1 MSIQKYRA
9 FLTASEQKS
18 LTKAANILGYTQPG
32 ISLMI
37 SSLEQ
42 ELGLQLL
49 FRGKN
54 GVSPTAEALRLQ
66 PYMQQI
72 VSAENTLQE
81 MSCQLKGIEMGE
93 LKVGGFMSVCTQWF
107 PDIVSTYLARH
118 PGIDLRIFE
127 GTYGEVQ
134 SWLTDG
140 KIDIAIISYPQPNGF
155 HFLPLWEDPTLAVL
169 SSENPLAHH
178 EFIDLQELIQFPFI
192 VPNQGANETIQH
204 VLQSE
209 HLEPNVRFTIKGD
222 IATVSMV
229 ARNLGV
235 SLIPELAII
244 PIYPNIVT
252 RPLTKP
258 YFRTLGICAKSFKH
272 MSPAALAFIQQV
284 KDFIRNKWMVR
295 HHGVRITPGIP

>member
-1 MSIQKYRA
+1 MSIHKYRA

-49 FRGKN
+49 NRGKN

-66 PYMQQI
+66 TFMQQVI
-72 VSAENTLQE
+72 SAENALQE
-81 MSCQLKGIEMGE
+81 ISCQMRGIEIGE
-93 LKVGGFMSVCTQWF
+93 LNVGGFMSVCTQWF
-107 PDIVSTYLARH
+107 PDIVSTYLSQH

-127 GTYGEVQ
+127 GTYGEIQ

-140 KIDIAIISYPQPNGF
+140 KIDIAITSYPPPNGF
-155 HFLPLWEDPTLAVL
+155 NFLPLWEDPTLAVL
-169 SSENPLAHH
+169 SKENPLAQH
-178 EFIDLQELIQFPFI
+178 ELIELQDLIQYPFI
-192 VPNQGANETIQH
+192 VPNPGSDETIQH
-204 VLQSE
+204 VIQSE
-209 HLEPNVRFTIKGD
+209 HLKPNIRFTIKGD
-222 IATVSMV
+222 IATISMV

-258 YFRTLGICAKSFKH
+258 YLRTLGISAKSFKH
-272 MSPAALAFIQQV
+272 MSPAALAFIQLV
-284 KDFIRNKWMVR
+284 KDFIHNNWMLN
-295 HHGVRITPGIP
+295 HLGLCPSPPP

>member
-1 MSIQKYRA
+1 MSIHKYRA
-9 FLTASEQKS
+9 FLAAAEQKS

-42 ELGLQLL
+42 ELGLPLL
-49 FRGKN
+49 LRGKN
-54 GVSPTAEALRLQ
+54 GVSPTAEAQRLQ

-72 VSAENTLQE
+72 ISAENAMQE
-81 MSCQLKGIEMGE
+81 MSCQLKGMETGE

-107 PDIVSTYLARH
+107 PDIVSTYLAQH

-127 GTYGEVQ
+127 GTYGEIQ
-134 SWLTDG
+134 EWLTEG
-140 KIDIAIISYPQPNGF
+140 KIDIAITSYPQPNGF
-155 HFLPLWEDPTLAVL
+155 NFLPLWEDPTLAVL
-169 SSENPLAHH
+169 SNENPLAQH
-178 EFIDLQELIQFPFI
+178 EFIDPQELIQFPFI

-204 VLQSE
+204 VIRSE
-209 HLEPNVRFTIKGD
+209 HLTPNIRFTIKGD

-258 YFRTLGICAKSFKH
+258 YFRTLGISAKSFKH
-272 MSPAALAFIQQV
+272 MSPAAVAFIQLV
-284 KDFIRNKWMVR
+284 KDFIHNKWMVSHLGSR
-295 HHGVRITPGIP
+295 MNP